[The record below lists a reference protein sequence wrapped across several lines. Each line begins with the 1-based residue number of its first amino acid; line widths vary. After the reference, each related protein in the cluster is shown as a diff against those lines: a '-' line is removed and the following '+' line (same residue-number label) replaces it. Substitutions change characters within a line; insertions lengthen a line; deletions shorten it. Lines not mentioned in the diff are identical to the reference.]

1 MIVIVWAAMF
11 MLLLQRAW
19 RTVWSYIECRSANTG
34 ICMFL
39 EVVQTPV
46 LMISAEAVAGVTRN
60 ESWWS
65 TVRPNVI
72 SCDREKI

>member
-1 MIVIVWAAMF
+1 
-11 MLLLQRAW
+11 
-19 RTVWSYIECRSANTG
+19 
-34 ICMFL
+34 MFL